1 MWLPLNAIAASV
13 SSTAHT
19 QKPCRP
25 DYLLPGDWGGQ
36 SLPWDPLVGRPQR
49 VPVGAGRVPASL
61 CRERL
66 PQAREAPHGSSC
78 CRALPPAVGAPGFR
92 KPPRERAGPT
102 RVLLLHRHS
111 AVQPGV
117 CWQRIISTDVLYNL
131 PAHRLK
137 IMTVFRAN
145 DQPGVAGG
153 RCNTGR
159 LGAMPTAF
167 HRCPAHTALPAS
179 PPVTRGNLLG
189 SFSLC

>member
-1 MWLPLNAIAASV
+1 MPLLPVSPPLHTPKSPADLITCSQGTGGASPCPGTRWWGGHSV
-13 SSTAHT
+13 SPWV
-19 QKPCRP
+19 Q
-25 DYLLPGDWGGQ
+25 GG
-36 SLPWDPLVGRPQR
+36 SLPACAGKGSRRPGRHRTAPAAAGRCLRPWVLLGFGSLRGSGRDPLGCYCCIGTVRYSQAF
-49 VPVGAGRVPASL
+49 AGR
-61 CRERL
+61 
-66 PQAREAPHGSSC
+66 GSS
-78 CRALPPAVGAPGFR
+78 AL
-92 KPPRERAGPT
+92 
-102 RVLLLHRHS
+102 
-111 AVQPGV
+111 
-117 CWQRIISTDVLYNL
+117 ISDVLYNL